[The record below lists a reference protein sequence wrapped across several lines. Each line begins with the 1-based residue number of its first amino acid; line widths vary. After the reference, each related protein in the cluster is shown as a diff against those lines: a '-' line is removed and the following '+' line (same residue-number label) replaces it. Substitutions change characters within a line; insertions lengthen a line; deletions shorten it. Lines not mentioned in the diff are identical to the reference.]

1 MDLPVNVAM
10 SNYSAPGLDHQPMLE
25 WKRFCDILLGKNH
38 PISAGTLWGD
48 VQMGN

>member
-25 WKRFCDILLGKNH
+25 WKRFC
-38 PISAGTLWGD
+38 GTFYWERITPYQQVLCG
-48 VQMGN
+48 VMYKC